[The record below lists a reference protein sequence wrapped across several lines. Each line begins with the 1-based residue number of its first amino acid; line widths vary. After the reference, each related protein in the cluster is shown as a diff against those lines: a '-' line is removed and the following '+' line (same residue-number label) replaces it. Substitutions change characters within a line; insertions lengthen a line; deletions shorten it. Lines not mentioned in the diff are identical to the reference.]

1 MRQQVM
7 LMKSS
12 GFSGGFSDVLLLPEF
27 SSLGAEERV
36 VILFNQLQDYANSQC
51 YSSYFMDYTL
61 SLLAMEIT
69 RQCMLS
75 TLRIHQTRGLSDQR
89 LYEIMEWIRLHR
101 EQQMSVQEVAER
113 FSYNPDYLSS
123 LFRQATGFSLLKYIH
138 RVKMAAARQLL
149 LQPLVTIREVAEQS
163 GYDDEKH
170 FMKVFRQYEGITPSQ
185 YRNAFVKT
193 HMNKR

>member
-61 SLLAMEIT
+61 SLLAM
-69 RQCMLS
+69 
-75 TLRIHQTRGLSDQR
+75 
-89 LYEIMEWIRLHR
+89 
-101 EQQMSVQEVAER
+101 
-113 FSYNPDYLSS
+113 
-123 LFRQATGFSLLKYIH
+123 
-138 RVKMAAARQLL
+138 
-149 LQPLVTIREVAEQS
+149 
-163 GYDDEKH
+163 
-170 FMKVFRQYEGITPSQ
+170 
-185 YRNAFVKT
+185 
-193 HMNKR
+193 